1 MGVSME
7 LLEIVTDGDVRTVSL
22 TSGRVTI
29 GRGDH
34 NDVVLV
40 GDARA
45 SREHA
50 ILTRSGEVWTVT
62 DRGSTNGT
70 YVNSVRLTKPVELR
84 PGDRINIGTSA
95 ILLTTDRSETALHR
109 LDAVDAAF
117 NAGDFRLSVAD
128 RRLLSLLANGATDR
142 EIASVLHKT
151 PEEAAAAVK
160 ELAARTHAPRRID
173 LARLATSL
181 GAH

>member
-1 MGVSME
+1 ME
-7 LLEIVTDGDVRTVSL
+7 LLEIVTDGGVRTVSL
-22 TSGRVTI
+22 TSGHVTI
-29 GRGDH
+29 GRGEN

-40 GDARA
+40 GDGRA

-50 ILTRSGEVWTVT
+50 LLTRVGEVWNVT

-70 YVNSVRLTKPVELR
+70 YVNSVRLTKPAELH

-95 ILLTTDRSETALHR
+95 IVLTTDRSETAQHR
-109 LDAVDAAF
+109 LDSVDAAF

-142 EIASVLHKT
+142 EIAAVLHKT
-151 PEEAAAAVK
+151 PAEAAAAV
-160 ELAARTHAPRRID
+160 EDLAARTHAPRRID

-181 GAH
+181 GAS